1 MSETRDEMLRERV
14 CHWRERISQHP
25 GYWYHEVDTDDLK
38 LFLEALSSLSPA
50 PVQAEGMR
58 EARLMIFLEI
68 LSAMGG
74 RSDASDSPSHWLN
87 AFCEGHEGTDP
98 DTYNLAERR
107 GYTRTSHATSFD
119 TSTVYLTDAG
129 RAALSQAPRPSKG
142 GGADV

>member
-58 EARLMIFLEI
+58 EAVAWQPIETAPKDGAWI
-68 LSAMGG
+68 LAWLGG
-74 RSDASDSPSHWLN
+74 IAG
-87 AFCEGHEGTDP
+87 CP
-98 DTYNLAERR
+98 DTIQWAYGGWWN
-107 GYTRTSHATSFD
+107 G
-119 TSTVYLTDAG
+119 STGHVRSEASPTHWMPLP
-129 RAALSQAPRPSKG
+129 QAPRPSEG